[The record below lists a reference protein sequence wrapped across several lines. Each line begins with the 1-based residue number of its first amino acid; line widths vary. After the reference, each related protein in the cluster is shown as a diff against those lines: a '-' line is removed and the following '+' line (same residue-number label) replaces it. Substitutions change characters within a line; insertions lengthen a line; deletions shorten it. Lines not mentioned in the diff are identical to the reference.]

1 MTSLRKS
8 IVARF
13 VLVYF
18 LSFSVITAFQTI
30 ASKAHKCSHDHVC
43 NHDHLSTKGL
53 VGFEYDR
60 VLNFSKII
68 SEKQVDAIAAL
79 IPNHGREYRLR
90 TVVLD
95 AGHGGKDAGC
105 SGKDSKEKNLTLEY
119 VLSLGSMIED
129 KYPDIHVVYTRKK
142 DEFVE
147 LYERANI
154 ANKSKADLFIS
165 IHCNWNPNA
174 SPYGTETYV
183 LGLHRAK
190 DNLDV
195 AKRENSSIFLEN
207 NYEKNYDGF
216 DPNSPEGNILLS
228 MSQNAHLGQSISLAE
243 KIEREFATKSQRKSR
258 GVRQAGFLVLRA
270 TSMPAILVETGFLSN
285 PNEEDYMTCAKGK
298 KEIVQNIFT
307 GFEKYKAAVEFSA
320 GEPLVE
326 IKTKKVTPEPV
337 QEKPEVISTIA
348 SDDDDKINTEEIA
361 AKVKA
366 ADEKKNTKNRRNS
379 VIDEDEKE
387 EDGSN
392 NNRIS
397 EKSNNS
403 DVDKADDKIEI
414 CVQLQVSK
422 NVLDM
427 SDEKWSAFENVIA
440 RSESN
445 MLKYQVVCR
454 NMPEAS
460 KIKGNARANGFPE
473 AFICAYRGGTRI
485 GLEELS
491 EEGKMGSR

>member
-8 IVARF
+8 IDAGF
-13 VLVYF
+13 VLVYIF
-18 LSFSVITAFQTI
+18 TFCLFSSTDLK
-30 ASKAHKCSHDHVC
+30 ASEPHKCSNHTTC
-43 NHDHLSTKGL
+43 NHGHLSTKGL
-53 VGFEYDR
+53 AGFEYGG

-68 SEKQVDAIAAL
+68 SETEIASLVRL
-79 IPNHGREYRLR
+79 IPSNGREYRLR

-119 VLSLGSMIED
+119 VLALGNMIET
-129 KYPDIHVVYTRKK
+129 KYPGIHVVYTRQK

-190 DNLDV
+190 DNLEV

-228 MSQNAHLGQSISLAE
+228 MCQNAHLSQSISLAE
-243 KIEREFATKSQRKSR
+243 KIEKEFAVKSQRKSR

-285 PNEEDYMTCAKGK
+285 SNEEDYMTCTKGK

-307 GFEKYKAAVEFSA
+307 GFEKYKSAVEFSS
-320 GEPLVE
+320 GEPLANV
-326 IKTKKVTPEPV
+326 KTKKVIPEPI
-337 QEKPEVISTIA
+337 QEKEEVITTIA
-348 SDDDDKINTEEIA
+348 SDDDGKLDTEEVV
-361 AKVKA
+361 AKVKEE
-366 ADEKKNTKNRRNS
+366 DNRRKS
-379 VIDEDEKE
+379 AVTRPGIIDEDEQDEPDVK
-387 EDGSN
+387 
-392 NNRIS
+392 NNRIT
-397 EKSNNS
+397 SNPKVDH
-403 DVDKADDKIEI
+403 DVADDKIEI

-427 SDEKWSAFENVIA
+427 SEDKWSEFQNVIA

-454 NMPEAS
+454 NMPEAA
-460 KIKGNARANGFPE
+460 KIKTSARNNGFPE

-485 GLEELS
+485 SLEELS
-491 EEGKMGSR
+491 DDGKMGSR